1 MNTEIYLYIPWDKIL
16 NKIKRKHRTKDFR
29 DIYFYRNKNKYVFN
43 EKNIKEIDI
52 YKSQKIQTNTFYKD
66 NYKSQIDKYF
76 DWYKV
81 LKPKYNDCDEVY
93 IKTKEK
99 RDNTYKKNKFK
110 QLKKKIEYNKLKKNS
125 QHNNKIS
132 KKSFIVDF
140 S

>member
-1 MNTEIYLYIPWDKIL
+1 MNTEIYLYIPRDKIL

-43 EKNIKEIDI
+43 EKNIKEI
-52 YKSQKIQTNTFYKD
+52 
-66 NYKSQIDKYF
+66 
-76 DWYKV
+76 
-81 LKPKYNDCDEVY
+81 
-93 IKTKEK
+93 EK